1 MIKKIVDSCIL
12 DFGSSF
18 HLCPYQEW
26 FDTSKKC
33 YATSVWMG
41 NNSSSKAIKIDT
53 MKVKMF
59 DGITKTLSNVKHVPK
74 MRRNLTS
81 LGGL

>member
-1 MIKKIVDSCIL
+1 
-12 DFGSSF
+12 
-18 HLCPYQEW
+18 
-26 FDTSKKC
+26 
-33 YATSVWMG
+33 MG
-41 NNSSSKAIKIDT
+41 NNSSFKAIKIDT

-74 MRRNLTS
+74 MRRNLNS